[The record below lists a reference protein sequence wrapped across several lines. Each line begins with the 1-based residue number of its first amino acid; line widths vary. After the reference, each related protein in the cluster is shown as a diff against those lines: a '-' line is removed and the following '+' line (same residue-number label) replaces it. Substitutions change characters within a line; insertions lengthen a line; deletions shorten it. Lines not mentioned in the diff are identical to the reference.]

1 MTKDMNDSYMG
12 SGKQLG
18 YAKKK
23 YGIENFK
30 KEILSTHET
39 PEEMFAEEARL
50 VNEEFVGRDDVY
62 NLTCGGRGS
71 WVYVNATLTEEQR
84 IIVARTGGIA
94 ASKNH
99 PNGSDKRKE
108 LNEKLKKVG
117 DILRNKVANETFIPS
132 KVFWQIT
139 LGKTKQKMSDAR
151 KDSQLGSKNS
161 QFGTCWVKR

>member
-71 WVYVNATLTEEQR
+71 WVYVNATLTDEQR

-117 DILRNKVANETFIPS
+117 DILRNKVANGTFIPS
-132 KVFWQIT
+132 KGFF
-139 LGKTKQKMSDAR
+139 GKSHSEKP
-151 KDSQLGSKNS
+151 N
-161 QFGTCWVKR
+161 KRCLMLDKIHN